1 MPAGAGERK
10 KSDANTT
17 QPRETFR
24 PPWVKDGPSPLPMP
38 NAPWKSKNVRRDSN
52 TSDGKP
58 ENPLANVQL
67 RKTSIPNKEA
77 PENGTKDVTFVKPPL
92 KPVPPREVSP
102 KPKEKLKFDVKLN
115 SVEERIKKE
124 PPRRTP
130 TVESELDREIPA
142 LRNKLVREESLRRLS
157 QTPPAPPLPPPPPP
171 SMPPDFK
178 RDPLSREKLEKL
190 ETLRA
195 RPKTRPDWTNM
206 LKEIESKKALKHVQ
220 CNDRSTPILP
230 RCKSQSKTGEHFLYE
245 SEKAQQST
253 VHNELLQQIQQGVAL
268 KKVKT
273 NDRSKPQLEGLR
285 KFRRQ
290 MTIEEQIQ
298 KSVSMASIPPFSTEN
313 ELQEEIPDEM
323 DDIDKVRDDLQ
334 STKQMLAFELRNKEA
349 QIRENKRLMTR
360 LQTLEMELEKE
371 RAKNRENGG
380 TGVTSET
387 AEKQIKS
394 LQQEA
399 DQARK
404 VKDEM
409 EKKYHET
416 SDHLENTK
424 AELEDV
430 KKEKLE
436 LEKRLQD
443 ILQVNGSYINWSYGI
458 INGGKRG
465 SLARQTSIANGEES
479 VEEEEPESSEES
491 ENDDEETKQRKQE
504 KHIKLL
510 TNKLRNYK
518 NKEDNAKKERVA
530 LREIIKKHQIA
541 IREERKK
548 YRVLQKEVNKMA
560 ALMKDDE
567 SEEGEDEEEKEE
579 SEEETEEEE
588 SSEESES
595 EESCDDSASEKS
607 MSEPEDAPPNK
618 RKENYS
624 SRVKRHESILA
635 ALKKG
640 NNMLKTNAERLQ
652 DDLNKQKEQTA
663 SLQDDLDSVL
673 SELG

>member
-1 MPAGAGERK
+1 MPSGGGTLERK
-10 KSDANTT
+10 KSDASAT

-38 NAPWKSKNVRRDSN
+38 NAPWKSKNPRRDSN
-52 TSDGKP
+52 ASDGKP

-67 RKTSIPNKEA
+67 RKTSIPSKEP

-102 KPKEKLKFDVKLN
+102 KPREKLKFDVKLN
-115 SVEERIKKE
+115 SVEARIKKE

-130 TVESELDREIPA
+130 TIESELDREIPA

-157 QTPPAPPLPPPPPP
+157 QTPPAPPPPPPAPP

-178 RDPLSREKLEKL
+178 RNPLSREQLEKL
-190 ETLRA
+190 ESLRA
-195 RPKTRPDWTNM
+195 RPKTRPDWTSM

-220 CNDRSTPILP
+220 CNDRSTPIIP

-253 VHNELLQQIQQGVAL
+253 VHNELLKEIQQGVQL
-268 KKVKT
+268 KRVKT

-298 KSVSMASIPPFSTEN
+298 KSVSMASIPP
-313 ELQEEIPDEM
+313 EEIPDEVDEM

-360 LQTLEMELEKE
+360 LQALEEELEKE

-380 TGVTSET
+380 SGASNET

-404 VKDEM
+404 VKEEM
-409 EKKYHET
+409 EKKYHQA
-416 SDHLENTK
+416 SDQLENTK
-424 AELEDV
+424 AELEDI
-430 KKEKLE
+430 KKDKLE

-443 ILQVNGSYINWSYGI
+443 ILQVNGTYHTWSYNM

-465 SLARQTSIANGEES
+465 SLARQISTVNGEES
-479 VEEEEPESSEES
+479 VEEEESESSEES
-491 ENDDEETKQRKQE
+491 ENDDEETKQKKLE

-510 TNKLRNYK
+510 TNKLRNFK

-530 LREIIKKHQIA
+530 LREIIKKHQTA

-548 YRVLQKEVNKMA
+548 YRVLQKEVTKMA

-607 MSEPEDAPPNK
+607 MSEPEDAPPTK

-624 SRVKRHESILA
+624 TRVKRHESILA

-640 NNMLKTNAERLQ
+640 NYMLKTNAERLQ